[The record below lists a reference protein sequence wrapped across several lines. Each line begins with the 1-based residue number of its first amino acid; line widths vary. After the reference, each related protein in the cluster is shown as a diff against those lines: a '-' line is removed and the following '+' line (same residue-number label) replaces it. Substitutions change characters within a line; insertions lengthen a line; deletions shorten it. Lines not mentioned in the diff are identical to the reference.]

1 MSTARTL
8 SSPPLMPRPRDGQL
22 RTIALWTPPHRRL
35 AAAVAAALRGPSRSW
50 AAAAQRRALART
62 ARLEHAALGQLDAR
76 TLRDIGLGDWAA
88 SARDDDVAQ
97 LHREATLRGL

>member
-8 SSPPLMPRPRDGQL
+8 SSLPQIPHPRVAGH

-35 AAAVAAALRGPSRSW
+35 AAAVAALLHSVSRSW
-50 AAAAQRRALART
+50 AAAAQRRAQTRA
-62 ARLEHAALGQLDAR
+62 ARLEHAALAQLDSR

-88 SARDDDVAQ
+88 SARDSDAAQ
-97 LHREATLRGL
+97 LHREVTLRGL